1 MSESQSNLWDRILQV
16 NRELKETQDVLVKW
30 EKQILMRVLVLQF
43 KKEMGEEKYR
53 DFLDSSRQLLAH

>member
-43 KKEMGEEKYR
+43 KKEMGEDKYR

>member
-1 MSESQSNLWDRILQV
+1 MSESQSILWERILQV
-16 NRELKETQDVLVKW
+16 NRELKDTADVLVKW

-53 DFLDSSRQLLAH
+53 DFLDSSRHLLAH